1 MSLKVNYE
9 VYVYLN
15 KIGRKYT
22 AATINVYLCLTYMN
36 TFTWCWVLYLIYN
49 LIVFVPLI
57 VLLVKMASAPPHTLL
72 PVITKPLPYTSG

>member
-1 MSLKVNYE
+1 MRLCLLKKETNPKSREIRRAKMSLKVNYE

-36 TFTWCWVLYLIYN
+36 T
-49 LIVFVPLI
+49 
-57 VLLVKMASAPPHTLL
+57 
-72 PVITKPLPYTSG
+72 YT